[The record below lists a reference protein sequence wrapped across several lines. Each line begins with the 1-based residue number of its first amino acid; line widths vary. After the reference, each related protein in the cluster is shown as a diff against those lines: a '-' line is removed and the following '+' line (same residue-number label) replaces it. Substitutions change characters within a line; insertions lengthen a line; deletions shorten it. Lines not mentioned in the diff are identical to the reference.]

1 MILIQVFSFFRRKKG
16 NTTANF
22 VQFKT
27 MATIITYPSA
37 LEYWLSETGI
47 PYHFHF
53 DRYSSGINNKEV
65 MHSTSSRKEI
75 LRSIDCL
82 NFSSPVH
89 VAVSSPIR
97 RTSTQK
103 VVFHKLPSQLPEHSF
118 YKISNEL
125 YIASPEYCFLQ
136 AAVSLS
142 IPELT
147 LLANELCSI
156 YIKDDLAEY
165 GQRRRDPVTTT
176 DSIRKYLYKAE
187 NRRGLR
193 KARTAIQYA
202 LDRSNSPMESR
213 LAVLAALPLSRGG
226 YGLIKPELN
235 LEVKL
240 PKDAAEYMKCLSLFC
255 DMVWKK
261 QKVILEYDSLLAHL
275 NIQQHFRD
283 KKRATALNLA
293 GYKVISVTAEQLRNF
308 GSVEQLFLDLRSVL
322 NMRTYKNRMDAYLDL
337 RWKVVHEILL
347 QRPY

>member
-1 MILIQVFSFFRRKKG
+1 
-16 NTTANF
+16 
-22 VQFKT
+22 

-47 PYHFHF
+47 PYYFHF

-65 MHSTSSRKEI
+65 LYSTSSRKEI
-75 LRSIDCL
+75 VRSIGWL
-82 NFSSPVH
+82 SFSSPVH
-89 VAVSSPIR
+89 VAVSSPIK
-97 RTSTQK
+97 RTSLQN
-103 VVFHKLPSQLPEHSF
+103 VIFHKLPNQLPEHSF
-118 YKISNEL
+118 CKITNEL

-142 IPELT
+142 IPELI
-147 LLANELCSI
+147 LLANELCGI

-165 GQRRRDPVTTT
+165 GQRSRDPVTTT
-176 DSIRKYLYKAE
+176 DLIRKYLYKAK

-193 KARTAIQYA
+193 KARAAIQFA

-240 PKDAAEYMKCLSLFC
+240 PKDAAEYMKCSSLFC

-275 NIQQHFRD
+275 SVQQHFRD
-283 KKRATALNLA
+283 KKRATALTLA
-293 GYKVISVTAEQLRNF
+293 GYKVINVTAEQLRNF
-308 GSVEQLFLDLRSVL
+308 GSVEQLFLDLRSIL
-322 NMRTYKNRMDAYLDL
+322 NMRTYKNRTDAYLDL

-347 QRPY
+347 QKPC